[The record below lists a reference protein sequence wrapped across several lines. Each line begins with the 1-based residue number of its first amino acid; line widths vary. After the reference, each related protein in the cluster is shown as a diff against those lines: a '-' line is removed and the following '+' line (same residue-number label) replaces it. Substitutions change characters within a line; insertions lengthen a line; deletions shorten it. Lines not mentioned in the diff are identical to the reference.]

1 MSNTTY
7 FPAKKTTP
15 DTTNRD
21 ACMFLVIAFA
31 LTFTIGAAIGAVLT
45 VIIKKESFSVVTYPY
60 KELHGTDGIFSD
72 DRKAE
77 IGYKFQLFVNGI
89 PCFDAHKI
97 PIETLEKKEI
107 SLQKIEAATQSATRI
122 IEHMA
127 SLHPAIKAYSAAP
140 ELASS
145 AKQLANNAG
154 KTKKQRHKE

>member
-1 MSNTTY
+1 MLT
-7 FPAKKTTP
+7 A
-15 DTTNRD
+15 
-21 ACMFLVIAFA
+21 IAFV
-31 LTFTIGAAIGAVLT
+31 LTFAIGAT
-45 VIIKKESFSVVTYPY
+45 AGVIFAFSIRKEPFSVVTYPY
-60 KELHGTDGIFSD
+60 KEMHGTDGIFSD

-97 PIETLEKKEI
+97 PTETIEKKEI

-127 SLHPAIKAYSAAP
+127 SLHPAIKAYSTAP

-145 AKQLANNAG
+145 AKQLASKAG
-154 KTKKQRHKE
+154 KTMKQKHRK